1 MTLSSYE
8 AVIEDSGR
16 EARVR
21 EQRALN
27 HGIDLLERLRSGDLL
42 PPDQLEA
49 LLYIRRLWTF
59 FVQDLSSS
67 RNGLPE
73 QLRADL
79 ISIGIWIIKE
89 ADRIRQDKSTD
100 VDELTA
106 INTVIRDAL
115 A

>member
-16 EARVR
+16 EARAR
-21 EQRALN
+21 EQQALS
-27 HGIDLLERLRSGDLL
+27 HGIDLLKRLQGGGLL
-42 PPDQLEA
+42 PPEETEA
-49 LLYIRRLWTF
+49 LLYIRRMWAF

-73 QLRADL
+73 KLRADL
-79 ISIGIWIIKE
+79 ISIGLWIITE
-89 ADRIRQDKSTD
+89 ADRIRQQKSTD
-100 VDELTA
+100 VDELVA
-106 INTVIRDAL
+106 INTIIRDAL

>member
-8 AVIEDSGR
+8 AEIEDSGR
-16 EARVR
+16 EARAR
-21 EQRALN
+21 EQQALN
-27 HGIDLLERLRSGDLL
+27 HGINLLKRLQSGDLL
-42 PPDQLEA
+42 PSDEIDA

-59 FVQDLSSS
+59 FVQDLSSP

-79 ISIGIWIIKE
+79 ISIGLWIIKE
-89 ADRIRQDKSTD
+89 ADRIRQQKSGD
-100 VDELTA
+100 VDDLVA